1 MTSFTIKNDQGR
13 KAEGSSAFVTS
24 AFLPSVPEFLPS
36 CPLPSCLSAMII
48 SNRFWRRTIVTG
60 IAACCF
66 VSMYE
71 VKALDSRYVARLATL
86 HETFALPL
94 PGSRL
99 AFSATAYC
107 KGMVTTSGVA
117 AQTGVVAA
125 DPELLP
131 VGSVIEVDSL
141 PGKYNGIYTVMDT
154 GPAVQG
160 RQIDVY
166 MWSCNEALQF
176 GRRPVHLN
184 VLRLGW
190 SPRAT
195 TPSLLERLFKKSPD
209 PLPARPLPQ
218 LPPSGGL

>member
-1 MTSFTIKNDQGR
+1 
-13 KAEGSSAFVTS
+13 
-24 AFLPSVPEFLPS
+24 
-36 CPLPSCLSAMII
+36 MII
-48 SNRFWRRTIVTG
+48 SGRFWRRTIVTA
-60 IAACCF
+60 IAAFGF

-71 VKALDSRYVARLATL
+71 VTALDSKYVARLATL
-86 HETFALPL
+86 HESFALPL

-107 KGMVTTSGVA
+107 KGLVTTSGVA

-141 PGKYNGIYTVMDT
+141 PPKYNGIYTVMDT

-176 GRRPVHLN
+176 GRRPVHMN

-190 SPRAT
+190 NPRAT
-195 TPSLLERLFKKSPD
+195 TPSLLERMFKRSEPP
-209 PLPARPLPQ
+209 PLPSRPLP
-218 LPPSGGL
+218 LSAGEK